1 MPVGS
6 LKNKAQ
12 SRKRDV
18 PCIVAFQVGDN
29 SDPSEELSNSIGRKD
44 AVSSSRILRG
54 AYGIYQVSDENG
66 SLAAEAKGRNE
77 TDPTKVELNCLRGR
91 TYGRVIFKHAVTQY
105 HSKHAVIKGGDPI
118 RRKSEG
124 I

>member
-12 SRKRDV
+12 RPKRDV

-29 SDPSEELSNSIGRKD
+29 SDPSEELSNLIGRKG
-44 AVSSSRILRG
+44 AVSWSRISRG
-54 AYGIYQVSDENG
+54 AYVIYQVSDENG

-77 TDPTKVELNCLRGR
+77 TDPIKLDLNCLRSR
-91 TYGRVIFKHAVTQY
+91 IYGRVDRQAFCDTVPIGAY
-105 HSKHAVIKGGDPI
+105 SDKG
-118 RRKSEG
+118 R
-124 I
+124 